1 MRIHLTPLLSVL
13 IGIASFFPVNGQ
25 DKFTALPYGS
35 LSIGG
40 EVGEKI
46 DLCIEN
52 RVMAQ
57 DIGRLILPFQLR
69 NDENWGFRCE
79 FWGNGLHRPCSDMD
93 INLCRHIGRLS
104 TTR

>member
-69 NDENWGFRCE
+69 NDENWGSGANSGE
-79 FWGNGLHRPCSDMD
+79 MVY
-93 INLCRHIGRLS
+93 IGHARIWI
-104 TTR
+104 